1 MRVALLL
8 VIVAVGIGA
17 ALISRFSGLV
27 LYLWFAFFRPQEWA
41 WGGIDSLRLSLG
53 IGIIFVVPCLL
64 TGVFP
69 NLTHPLSLL
78 TLGFFLSGLI
88 AQFGAF
94 DWNTGLGAL
103 DMIGRAILVALLTIT
118 LINTRKRFV
127 IVLLVVAGALAFHGA
142 KFGVGY
148 LIRGGAQFNAGIGGM
163 FSDNNDFALA
173 IARCLFLLAAGGAL
187 ARHRLVK
194 FGIWAALPLN
204 LLAIVST
211 FSRGGALAVATGG
224 IVYLLL
230 LRRKRLA
237 LALVLI
243 GGLAAV
249 SLAPVP
255 DNYLGRLST
264 LQEGT
269 DLSDQSVQGR
279 LHFWQIAVAMAAD
292 RPLGLGLNNYPRAYD
307 RYDPANGAFGRQ
319 RSVHSSHFQVLAEV
333 GYTGAAIWVMLH
345 GGVLWFLWRVRSAA
359 GKCGNSDTRRF
370 YTTAA
375 NGLIASEVAFLV
387 GGAFLAQALNDL
399 NWMMVAFTVSLDRL
413 FRAEEMHH
421 VSPGVDG
428 GASNASGSSDQRQGV
443 TYA

>member
-1 MRVALLL
+1 LVL

-17 ALISRFSGLV
+17 AFIGRFSGLL

-41 WGGIDSLRLSLG
+41 WGGIDSLRLSLV
-53 IGIIFVVPCLL
+53 IGVIFVVPCLL

-78 TLGFFLSGLI
+78 TLGFFLTGVV
-88 AQFGAF
+88 AQFGAV
-94 DWNTGLGAL
+94 DWNTGLAAW
-103 DMIGRAILVALLTIT
+103 DMIGRAMLVALLTIT
-118 LINTRKRFV
+118 LVNTRKRFV
-127 IVLLVVAGALAFHGA
+127 AVLLVVAGSLAFHGA

-148 LIRGGAQFNAGIGGM
+148 LIRGGAQFSTGIGGM

-187 ARHRLVK
+187 QRHRLIK
-194 FGIWAALPLN
+194 FGVWAALPLN

-211 FSRGGALAVATGG
+211 FSRGGALAVASGG
-224 IVYLLL
+224 VTYLLL
-230 LRRKRLA
+230 HRRRRLA

-243 GGLAAV
+243 GGLAASRFV
-249 SLAPVP
+249 PVP
-255 DNYLGRLST
+255 EEYLGRMTT

-269 DLSDQSVQGR
+269 EVQDRSVQGR
-279 LHFWQIAVAMAAD
+279 LHFWQVAGAMAAD
-292 RPLGLGLNNYPRAYD
+292 RPLGVGLNNYPRAYD
-307 RYDPANGAFGRQ
+307 RYDPANGAFGTQ
-319 RSVHSSHFQVLAEV
+319 RSVHSSYFQVLAEV
-333 GYTGAAIWVMLH
+333 GYAGAALWVMLH

-370 YTTAA
+370 YTVAA

-399 NWMMVAFTVSLDRL
+399 NWMMVAFTASLDRL
-413 FRAEEMHH
+413 FRAEDMDQA
-421 VSPGVDG
+421 SQWVDG
-428 GASNASGSSDQRQGV
+428 GASKVSGSSDQREAV
-443 TYA
+443 THA